1 MTLRYLSIPLLLCAI
16 GGSPIFAQAVFESN
30 TASGDWNVVG
40 CWALIG
46 GSDSDGIPDS
56 DDDVT
61 ILAGDLINVE
71 PTGTVSV
78 DDISITG
85 VLHYLGND
93 RTLSVSGEHVTLEIP
108 ASFTNSSLSLK
119 LLDSSGSIVNSMII
133 AENRVLTLDLG
144 GLSKGLY
151 SIQLT
156 NGVQKVSQKF

>member
-30 TASGDWNVVG
+30 TAGGDWNVVG

-78 DDISITG
+78 DDITITG
-85 VLHYLGND
+85 GLHYLGNN
-93 RTLSVSGEHVTLEIP
+93 RTLSVSGEHVTLETP
-108 ASFTNSSLSLK
+108 A
-119 LLDSSGSIVNSMII
+119 SMII

>member
-30 TASGDWNVVG
+30 TAGGDWNVVG

-46 GSDSDGIPDS
+46 SSDSDGIPDS

-78 DDISITG
+78 DDITITG
-85 VLHYLGND
+85 GLHYLGNN
-93 RTLSVSGEHVTLEIP
+93 RTLSVSGEHVTLETP
-108 ASFTNSSLSLK
+108 A
-119 LLDSSGSIVNSMII
+119 SMII